1 MVFGACVDFSKAVE
15 YTVFMAKNGKK
26 NQTGIA
32 LACWILGLL
41 ILIIVFFV
49 KQEEIVNNLKTT
61 QFFERIFG
69 VTPEFIK
76 KFDETNLEKKNN
88 DSKSE
93 DGVIQLFASPEN
105 NTSRESG
112 KNAGSEKPAS
122 EAAVGKNKNIS
133 AETENKVSGIETAEK
148 ESPVENKETNK
159 ETESLEAASKPV
171 VEQKENP
178 VQEKKPEP
186 VPPASKVTRRI
197 YFVFIGED
205 GVLSRKMVT
214 REVEKNNSPLVTS
227 INLLLE
233 GPQGTE
239 VSKGCKSLIPNGTKL
254 KSASVRDGV
263 AYLNFS
269 EDFEFNPLGVD
280 GYLGQLMQ
288 VVFTATE
295 FNTVNC
301 VQFLIEGEKKEYL
314 GSEGVWIGSPLSRGS
329 F

>member
-76 KFDETNLEKKNN
+76 NFDETSLEKKNS
-88 DSKSE
+88 DSKSD
-93 DGVIQLFASPEN
+93 DGIIQLFVSPEN
-105 NTSRESG
+105 NGSVESG
-112 KNAGSEKPAS
+112 KNAGSEKPVS
-122 EAAVGKNKNIS
+122 NSAAK
-133 AETENKVSGIETAEK
+133 TENKPETTELEK
-148 ESPVENKETNK
+148 ESLVENKETNK
-159 ETESLEAASKPV
+159 KTNNETKSSEVASKPV

-295 FNTVNC
+295 FSTVNC

>member
-76 KFDETNLEKKNN
+76 NFDETSLEKKNS
-88 DSKSE
+88 DSKSD
-93 DGVIQLFASPEN
+93 DGIIQLFVSPEN
-105 NTSRESG
+105 NGSVESG
-112 KNAGSEKPAS
+112 KNAGSEKPVS
-122 EAAVGKNKNIS
+122 NSAAK
-133 AETENKVSGIETAEK
+133 TENKPEITEPEK

-159 ETESLEAASKPV
+159 KTNNETKSSEVASKPV

-227 INLLLE
+227 INLLLD

-263 AYLNFS
+263 AYLNFN

-295 FNTVNC
+295 FSTVNC

>member
-1 MVFGACVDFSKAVE
+1 MGCVDFSKTVE
-15 YTVFMAKNGKK
+15 YTIFMAKNGKK

-76 KFDETNLEKKNN
+76 NFDETSLEKKNS
-88 DSKSE
+88 DSKSD
-93 DGVIQLFASPEN
+93 DGIIQLFVSPEN
-105 NTSRESG
+105 NGSVESG
-112 KNAGSEKPAS
+112 KNAGSEKPVS
-122 EAAVGKNKNIS
+122 NSAAK
-133 AETENKVSGIETAEK
+133 TENKPETTELEK
-148 ESPVENKETNK
+148 ESLVENKETNK
-159 ETESLEAASKPV
+159 KTNKETKSSEVASKPV

-239 VSKGCKSLIPNGTKL
+239 VSKGCKSLIPTGTNL
-254 KSASVRDGV
+254 KYDSDRDAV

>member
-76 KFDETNLEKKNN
+76 NFDETSLEKKNS
-88 DSKSE
+88 DSKSD
-93 DGVIQLFASPEN
+93 DGIIQLFVSPEN
-105 NTSRESG
+105 NGSVESG
-112 KNAGSEKPAS
+112 KNAGSEKPVS
-122 EAAVGKNKNIS
+122 NSAAK
-133 AETENKVSGIETAEK
+133 TENKPKTTEPEK

-159 ETESLEAASKPV
+159 KTNNETKSSEVASKPV

-178 VQEKKPEP
+178 VQEKKTVP

-263 AYLNFS
+263 AYLNFN

-288 VVFTATE
+288 VVYTATE
-295 FNTVNC
+295 FSTVNC

>member
-76 KFDETNLEKKNN
+76 NFDETSLEKKNS
-88 DSKSE
+88 DSKSD
-93 DGVIQLFASPEN
+93 DGIIQLFVSPEN
-105 NTSRESG
+105 NGSVESG
-112 KNAGSEKPAS
+112 KNAGSEKPVS
-122 EAAVGKNKNIS
+122 NSAAK
-133 AETENKVSGIETAEK
+133 TENKPKTTEPEK

-159 ETESLEAASKPV
+159 KTNNETKSSEVASKPV

-227 INLLLE
+227 INLLLD

-263 AYLNFS
+263 AYLNFN

-295 FNTVNC
+295 FSTVNC

>member
-1 MVFGACVDFSKAVE
+1 MDFSKTVE

-76 KFDETNLEKKNN
+76 NFDETSLEKKNS
-88 DSKSE
+88 DSKSD
-93 DGVIQLFASPEN
+93 DGIIQLFVSPEN
-105 NTSRESG
+105 NGSVESG
-112 KNAGSEKPAS
+112 KNAGSEKPVS
-122 EAAVGKNKNIS
+122 NSAAK
-133 AETENKVSGIETAEK
+133 TENKLETTEPEK
-148 ESPVENKETNK
+148 ESLVENKETNK
-159 ETESLEAASKPV
+159 KTNNETKSSEVASKPV

-295 FNTVNC
+295 FSTVNC

>member
-1 MVFGACVDFSKAVE
+1 MDFSKAVE

-76 KFDETNLEKKNN
+76 NFDETSLEKKNN
-88 DSKSE
+88 DSKSD
-93 DGVIQLFASPEN
+93 DGVIQLFVSPEN
-105 NTSRESG
+105 NGSRESD
-112 KNAGSEKPAS
+112 KNAGSEKPANNS
-122 EAAVGKNKNIS
+122 VEETENNKTILV
-133 AETENKVSGIETAEK
+133 ETENKPKTIEPEK
-148 ESPVENKETNK
+148 ESPVENKETK
-159 ETESLEAASKPV
+159 SSESAPKPV
-171 VEQKENP
+171 VKPKENI
-178 VQEKKPEP
+178 VQEKKIEP
-186 VPPASKVTRRI
+186 VPPAAKVTRRI

-233 GPQGTE
+233 GPHGTE

-295 FNTVNC
+295 FSTVNC

>member
-76 KFDETNLEKKNN
+76 NFDETSLEKKNS
-88 DSKSE
+88 DSKSD
-93 DGVIQLFASPEN
+93 DGIIQLFVSPEN
-105 NTSRESG
+105 NGSVESG
-112 KNAGSEKPAS
+112 KNAGSEKPVRND
-122 EAAVGKNKNIS
+122 AAKTKNKP
-133 AETENKVSGIETAEK
+133 ETTEPEK
-148 ESPVENKETNK
+148 ESLMENKETKKKTNNK
-159 ETESLEAASKPV
+159 TKSSEVASKPV

-263 AYLNFS
+263 DYLNFS

>member
-76 KFDETNLEKKNN
+76 NFDETSLEKKNS
-88 DSKSE
+88 DSKSD
-93 DGVIQLFASPEN
+93 DGIIQLFVSPEN
-105 NTSRESG
+105 NGSVESG
-112 KNAGSEKPAS
+112 KNAGSEKPVS
-122 EAAVGKNKNIS
+122 NSAAK
-133 AETENKVSGIETAEK
+133 TENKPETTELEK
-148 ESPVENKETNK
+148 ESLVENKETNK
-159 ETESLEAASKPV
+159 KINKETKSSESAPKPV
-171 VEQKENP
+171 VKPKENI
-178 VQEKKPEP
+178 VQEKKIEP
-186 VPPASKVTRRI
+186 VPPAAKVTRRI

-233 GPQGTE
+233 GPHGTE

-295 FNTVNC
+295 FSTVNC

>member
-76 KFDETNLEKKNN
+76 NFDETSLEKKNS
-88 DSKSE
+88 DSKSD
-93 DGVIQLFASPEN
+93 DGIIQLFVSPEN
-105 NTSRESG
+105 NGSVESG
-112 KNAGSEKPAS
+112 KNAGSEKPVS
-122 EAAVGKNKNIS
+122 NSAAK
-133 AETENKVSGIETAEK
+133 TENKPETTELEK
-148 ESPVENKETNK
+148 ESLVENKETNK
-159 ETESLEAASKPV
+159 KTNKETKSSESAPKPV
-171 VEQKENP
+171 VKPKENI
-178 VQEKKPEP
+178 VQEKKIEP

-263 AYLNFS
+263 AYLNFN

-295 FNTVNC
+295 FSTVNC

-329 F
+329 S

>member
-76 KFDETNLEKKNN
+76 NFDETSLEKKNS
-88 DSKSE
+88 DSKSD
-93 DGVIQLFASPEN
+93 DGIIQLFVSPEN
-105 NTSRESG
+105 NGSVESG
-112 KNAGSEKPAS
+112 KNAGSEKPVS
-122 EAAVGKNKNIS
+122 NSAAK
-133 AETENKVSGIETAEK
+133 TENKPKTTEPEK

-159 ETESLEAASKPV
+159 KTNNETKSSEVASKPV

-295 FNTVNC
+295 FSTVNC

>member
-1 MVFGACVDFSKAVE
+1 MDFSKTVE

-69 VTPEFIK
+69 GTPEFIK
-76 KFDETNLEKKNN
+76 NFDETSLEKKNS
-88 DSKSE
+88 DSKSD
-93 DGVIQLFASPEN
+93 DGIIQLFVSPEN
-105 NTSRESG
+105 NGSVESG
-112 KNAGSEKPAS
+112 KNAGSEKPVS
-122 EAAVGKNKNIS
+122 NSAAK
-133 AETENKVSGIETAEK
+133 TENKLETTEPEK
-148 ESPVENKETNK
+148 ESLVENKETNK
-159 ETESLEAASKPV
+159 KTNNETKSSEVASKPV

-295 FNTVNC
+295 FSTVNC

>member
-1 MVFGACVDFSKAVE
+1 MDFSKTVE

-76 KFDETNLEKKNN
+76 NFDETSLEKKNS
-88 DSKSE
+88 DSKSD
-93 DGVIQLFASPEN
+93 DGIIQLFVSPEN
-105 NTSRESG
+105 NGSVESG
-112 KNAGSEKPAS
+112 KNASSEMSAS
-122 EAAVGKNKNIS
+122 NSAAK
-133 AETENKVSGIETAEK
+133 TENKPETTEPEK

-159 ETESLEAASKPV
+159 KTNNETKSSEVASKPV
-171 VEQKENP
+171 AEQKENP